1 MLSDLK
7 RDMKQYVWLCTRPL
21 AYAVTLPHLE
31 RPPEGACICTLG
43 NSHHP

>member
-21 AYAVTLPHLE
+21 AYAVTLPKTSG
-31 RPPEGACICTLG
+31 RRALG